1 MGFIEKMESILAMK
15 IFTENGA
22 VAYTTSKRA
31 LLDFNFSITAL
42 RDAAKSTIKNKFAKV
57 FYEDQLMAVKY
68 LFYLGD
74 VRGGL
79 GERRIYRVCMDWLS
93 EKHPE
98 LAKALLTF
106 IPEYTRWDNLSRM
119 IMQDSVRDEVAD
131 IIIRQLE
138 KDLDHMKAGQPISLC
153 AKWLQ
158 SENSSS
164 SETKEIGKRIRE
176 SLKMS
181 SGEYRKMLSSFRAYA
196 NVVETYM
203 SCNKWDKINYEI
215 VPSRANLI
223 YDRAFFK
230 HDEKRRRIYL
240 DAVNRGKSKI
250 NASVLQPHEITY
262 RYRRSNCC
270 MDMAL
275 EEMWKALPDLS
286 IENTLVVRDD
296 SASMIWR
303 TCRKSN
309 ATPLDVATALAIYM
323 SEHNSGEWRHKYITF
338 SSWPKIVNL
347 ESCRTLSEKVR
358 LSLEEADCS
367 DTDIYATM
375 KLILD
380 TAVHENIC
388 QEDMPKIIVIC
399 SDMQFNGRSH
409 NFTKSLFDDISEEYE
424 AYGYHL
430 PKICFWNLDC
440 RLRNTIPMQKNE
452 LGLILCSGFSI
463 EILKMIM
470 SGKTDP
476 YDVLAEQLNSER
488 YRPIENA
495 VRDII

>member
-1 MGFIEKMESILAMK
+1 MGFIEKMECILGTK
-15 IFTENGA
+15 TFTENGA
-22 VAYTTSKRA
+22 VSYTTSKRA

-42 RDAAKSTIKNKFAKV
+42 RDASKSTIKNKFVKV

-98 LAKALLTF
+98 LAKVLLTF

-131 IIIRQLE
+131 IIMYQLE
-138 KDLDHMKAGQPISLC
+138 KDLENMKAGRRISLC

-164 SETKEIGKRIRE
+164 PETKEIGKRIRE

-181 SGEYRKMLSSFRAYA
+181 SGEYRKMLSSLRAYA
-196 NVVETYM
+196 DVVETYM
-203 SCNKWDKINYEI
+203 SCNKWDKINYEM

-223 YDRAFFK
+223 YDKAFFK

-262 RYRRSNCC
+262 RYRCRKCY
-270 MDMAL
+270 DMTL

-286 IENTLVVRDD
+286 IENTLVVRDG
-296 SASMIWR
+296 SASMLWR
-303 TCRKSN
+303 TCRKSDT
-309 ATPLDVATALAIYM
+309 TPLDVATALAIYM
-323 SEHNSGEWRHKYITF
+323 SEHNSGEWKHKYITF
-338 SSWPKIVNL
+338 SSRPKVVNL
-347 ESCRTLSEKVR
+347 ERCRTLFDKVS
-358 LSLEEADCS
+358 LSLREADCS
-367 DTDIYATM
+367 NTDIYATM

-380 TAVHENIC
+380 TAVHENMS
-388 QEDMPKIIVIC
+388 QEDMPKTIVIC

-430 PKICFWNLDC
+430 PRICFWNVDC

-463 EILKMIM
+463 EILKMVM

-476 YDVLAEQLNSER
+476 YDVLVEQLNSER
-488 YRPIENA
+488 YQPIEN
-495 VRDII
+495 VIKDII